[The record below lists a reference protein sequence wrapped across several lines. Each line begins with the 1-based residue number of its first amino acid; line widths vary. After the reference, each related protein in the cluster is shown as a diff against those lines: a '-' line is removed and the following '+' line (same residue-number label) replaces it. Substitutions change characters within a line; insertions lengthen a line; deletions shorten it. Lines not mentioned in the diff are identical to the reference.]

1 MNFIPDFSWEVGPDS
16 SSRTCAFSKYLFAH
30 QLSSV
35 FANFDFK
42 DQYGK
47 KKWVNFG
54 SRCKHCRLILIGPV
68 QNDCTVF
75 SVSWNGLADEVI
87 LHQED
92 VSHGWEEV
100 WLPRIGIAFHFLAS
114 PTTLWS
120 DNFLPSVCSLSGAT
134 STFSIGFPP
143 SLTRSL
149 NLIDQPR
156 LPPLIT
162 HQHHDMGRPILRG
175 LKKVGLLIFIFA
187 RIPRGLCCSLMFQPH
202 PHKFFMISF
211 NEQVRGGFKAFQNN
225 SVLGCVYSALPDA
238 YLLLTY

>member
-1 MNFIPDFSWEVGPDS
+1 MSLHSPTFFCFWQFWLQRSIWKRSGSILVHAASIPQFCS
-16 SSRTCAFSKYLFAH
+16 
-30 QLSSV
+30 
-35 FANFDFK
+35 
-42 DQYGK
+42 
-47 KKWVNFG
+47 
-54 SRCKHCRLILIGPV
+54 LILIGPV
-68 QNDCTVF
+68 QNDCTV
-75 SVSWNGLADEVI
+75 SLSWNGLADEVI
-87 LHQED
+87 FHQED

-120 DNFLPSVCSLSGAT
+120 DNFLPSVCSLSGAM

-175 LKKVGLLIFIFA
+175 LKKVGLLIFIFHVVCA
-187 RIPRGLCCSLMFQPH
+187 ALSCSSLIH
-202 PHKFFMISF
+202 INSLWSLSTSKW
-211 NEQVRGGFKAFQNN
+211 GAGFKAFENN
-225 SVLGCVYSALPDA
+225 
-238 YLLLTY
+238 